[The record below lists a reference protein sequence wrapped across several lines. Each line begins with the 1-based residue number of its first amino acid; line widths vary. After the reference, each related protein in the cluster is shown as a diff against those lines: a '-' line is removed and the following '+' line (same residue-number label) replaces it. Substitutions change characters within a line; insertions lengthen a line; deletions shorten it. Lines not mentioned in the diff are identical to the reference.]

1 MNEYQIFLI
10 SGLVIVVLLSFVLP
24 ALFQNRHARISRYF
38 RQNPAV
44 RFQLVKG
51 LSQNA
56 SAIPGDLSALEMVA
70 VLTLVCLKETVSA
83 SHAAA
88 QRFSTTGWEGKF
100 NDEFFDRLD
109 STARAFSAKRWHR
122 DAIDLLRLG
131 QRLAQSN
138 ANPHWE
144 RKFTESVE
152 RLQYQQVQSG
162 LPHRQR

>member
-10 SGLVIVVLLSFVLP
+10 SGLVIVILLSFVLP

-44 RFQLVKG
+44 RFQIVKG
-51 LSQNA
+51 LNQNA
-56 SAIPGDLSALEMVA
+56 SAIPGDLSPLEMVA
-70 VLTLVCLKETVSA
+70 VLTLICLKETVSE

-88 QRFSTTGWEGKF
+88 QRFSTMGWEYKF

-109 STARAFSAKRWHR
+109 ATARAFLAKRWHR
-122 DAIDLLRLG
+122 DAIDLFRLG

-138 ANPHWE
+138 ANSHWE
-144 RKFTESVE
+144 QKFAESIE

-162 LPHRQR
+162 LPYRQR